1 MPIHRDPVERR
12 LEEERYVAREN
23 NSAAGGL
30 LLGITIAALLG
41 LAGAAFYF
49 MNQRQESPTQPTQI
63 LPIPVP
69 NSSQP
74 QSQPRT
80 QEKNTTIIDRTIQK
94 TKEVVPVPQQAP
106 ASKQTAP
113 KAPDININVPN
124 PTNQAPDTSTSTSPT
139 TPQSQGADQNT
150 SKSEQ

>member
-12 LEEERYVAREN
+12 LDEERLVAREN

-49 MNQRQESPTQPTQI
+49 MNQRQESPTQI

-94 TKEVVPVPQQAP
+94 TKEVVPVPQQQAP

-113 KAPDININVPN
+113 KAPDININVPSS
-124 PTNQAPDTSTSTSPT
+124 TNQAPDTSTSTSPT
-139 TPQSQGADQNT
+139 TPQSQGADEST

>member
-1 MPIHRDPVERR
+1 MPIYRDPVERR
-12 LEEERYVAREN
+12 IDEERLVAREN

-30 LLGITIAALLG
+30 LLGITLAALLG

-49 MNQRQESPTQPTQI
+49 MNQRQESPTQI

-69 NSSQP
+69 NASQP

-94 TKEVVPVPQQAP
+94 TKEVIPVPQQQAP
-106 ASKQTAP
+106 ASGQTAP
-113 KAPDININVPN
+113 KPPEINIKVPN
-124 PTNQAPDTSTSTSPT
+124 PTTKAPDTNTSSAPT
-139 TPQSQGADQNT
+139 TPQSQGADQST
-150 SKSEQ
+150 PDSQQ